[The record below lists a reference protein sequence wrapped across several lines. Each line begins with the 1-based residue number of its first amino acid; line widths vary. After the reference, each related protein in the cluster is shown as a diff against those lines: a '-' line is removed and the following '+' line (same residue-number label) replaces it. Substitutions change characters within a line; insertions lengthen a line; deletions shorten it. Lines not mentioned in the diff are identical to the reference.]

1 MIGAIEK
8 NVKTVVLDESTAR
21 NKAKQLSLEV
31 TGTIG
36 VLMKAKKLEFIID
49 IEVEIQNLKNAGMR
63 ISDNL
68 IAQIIKTTLF

>member
-36 VLMKAKKLEFIID
+36 VLMKAKKLGFIID
-49 IEVEIQNLKNAGMR
+49 IEAEIQNLKNAGMR